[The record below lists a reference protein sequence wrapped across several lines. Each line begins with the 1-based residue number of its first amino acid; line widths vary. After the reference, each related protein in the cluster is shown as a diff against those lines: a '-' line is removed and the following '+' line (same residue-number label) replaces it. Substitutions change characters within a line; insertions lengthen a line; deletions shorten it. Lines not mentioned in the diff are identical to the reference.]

1 MGHTLSKSTFLM
13 GLQCHKA
20 LWLNRYRKELIPELD
35 DATLQRFTEG
45 KAVGDLAKGLFPG
58 GVEIPYEEDPVNM
71 VNRTLEQIEAGIT
84 TIYEA
89 TFIYR
94 DVLVRADILH
104 KTPEGWKLYE
114 VKSSTEVKEVYIDD
128 VAIQRYVLEGAGL
141 KVTDTY
147 LVYINNGYV
156 RKGDID
162 IDGLFTIADITPSVL
177 ERMKTIDADIDRLKE
192 VLSFT
197 SEPAIDIGPHCK
209 NPYECIFWHY
219 CRSHIPEN
227 SVFSI
232 NGLNYTKRFELYRNG
247 IIDFKDIPE
256 DYPLSPSQRLQVDAE
271 LNDIKVIDRE
281 CIRDFLST
289 LRYPLCFLDFET
301 FQLAIPPFDGT
312 KPYQQIPF
320 LVSVHRID
328 EPEADLMH
336 YDFLIEPGID
346 QRRELIQALI
356 DAIPENAC
364 IIVYN
369 AAFEKGILKSLADTF
384 PEYRER
390 LMNIYDNIVDLM
402 EPFRNKL
409 YYVKEMK
416 GSYSLK
422 AVVPVLLPELSYES
436 LAISDGGQASAEYL
450 KLLIPESE
458 PHKEEIK
465 ENLKRY
471 CRFDTYVMV
480 KILERLR
487 EL

>member
-104 KTPEGWKLYE
+104 KTAEGWKLYE

-128 VAIQRYVLEGAGL
+128 VAIQRYVLEGAGF

-147 LVYINNGYV
+147 LVYINSGYV

-162 IDGLFTIADITPSVL
+162 IDELFAIADITPSVL
-177 ERMKTIDADIDRLKE
+177 ERMKTIDKDIDRLKE

-197 SEPAIDIGPHCK
+197 SELDIDIGPYCK
-209 NPYECIFWHY
+209 YPYECIFWHY
-219 CRSHIPEN
+219 CTSHIPEN
-227 SVFSI
+227 SVFDI
-232 NGLNYTKRFELYRNG
+232 NGLSYTKRFELYRNG

-256 DYPLSPSQRLQVDAE
+256 DYPLSPHQRLQVDAE
-271 LNDIKVIDRE
+271 LNDVKVVDRAG
-281 CIRDFLST
+281 IRDFLST
-289 LRYPLCFLDFET
+289 LHYPLCFLDFET
-301 FQLAIPPFDGT
+301 FQLAIPPFDST
-312 KPYQQIPF
+312 RPYQQIPF

-328 EPEADLMH
+328 EPEADIKH

-346 QRRELIQALI
+346 QRRELIQTLI
-356 DAIPENAC
+356 DTIPEDAC
-364 IIVYN
+364 TIVYN
-369 AAFEKGILKSLADTF
+369 AAFEKGILNSLADTF
-384 PEYRER
+384 PEYREK
-390 LMNIYDNIVDLM
+390 LMNIYNNIVDLM
-402 EPFRNKL
+402 EPFRSKL

-436 LAISDGGQASAEYL
+436 LTISDGGQASAEYL
-450 KLLIPESE
+450 KLLTPESE
-458 PHKEEIK
+458 PHKEKIK
-465 ENLKRY
+465 KSLKRY
-471 CRFDTYVMV
+471 CCFDTFVMI
-480 KILERLR
+480 KILERLM
-487 EL
+487 EV